1 VAHTLG
7 IPSELPQQASVWH
20 LLSTIPGVQLL
31 AATLVS
37 EGDLADLTN
46 ADWSAEYAK
55 RHSRLVLSSVQESER
70 LLEWRQSIVASSPE
84 TLYQMDE
91 ILLAKCAAPLC
102 TRHTRGHI
110 AYTPLTRPVLPCG
123 THRRIEQ
130 GLGVLILLCRVR
142 GDKSVGCFT
151 LPQATAT
158 YPSGAFIL
166 KQESHGGGH
175 GHWTEMVCLNL
186 SHSHGIH
193 GHGGRPASA
202 AISVFRGEGGM
213 RR

>member
-1 VAHTLG
+1 MAHTLG

-91 ILLAKCAAPLC
+91 ILLAK
-102 TRHTRGHI
+102 
-110 AYTPLTRPVLPCG
+110 
-123 THRRIEQ
+123 IEQ